1 MFTLPRLCCLLLLST
16 AATASAANLYKWKDA
31 NGVTQYSERP
41 PAGKQYETRRITA
54 SGASVAEPVAA
65 AEAGESEQCLGARKN
80 LDLLNGSGPVT
91 HGVGADGKPG
101 APLDDAQR
109 AAQKQLAEA
118 VAAVYCKSA
127 PNK

>member
-1 MFTLPRLCCLLLLST
+1 MLTLPRLCCLLLLSA

-41 PAGKQYETRRITA
+41 PAGKQFETRRITA
-54 SGASVAEPVAA
+54 SGASVAEPALA

-80 LDLLNGSGPVT
+80 LELLNGSAPVT
-91 HGVGADGKPG
+91 QSVGADGKPG

-118 VAAVYCKSA
+118 AAAVYCKPA
-127 PNK
+127 PKK